1 LKLESAPVL
10 EEIAQALEDNP
21 DWKLTTEGHT
31 DNIGG
36 DAYNPNLSKRRALAV
51 KEALVTQYNNP
62 DVWHQGGR
70 IVPVG
75 AKS

>member
-1 LKLESAPVL
+1 V
-10 EEIAQALEDNP
+10 
-21 DWKLTTEGHT
+21 EGHT

-36 DAYNPNLSKRRALAV
+36 DAYNLNLSKRRALAV

-62 DVWHQGGR
+62 DVWHRGGR

-75 AKS
+75 TKS

>member
-1 LKLESAPVL
+1 VFTKS
-10 EEIAQALEDNP
+10 
-21 DWKLTTEGHT
+21 
-31 DNIGG
+31 
-36 DAYNPNLSKRRALAV
+36 YNLNLSKRRALAV

-75 AKS
+75 ARS